1 MKKLI
6 AYCGIDCSECP
17 AYLAT
22 QSGDKKEIKK
32 VADEWSSD
40 SMSFKPEE
48 ILCNGCNQDGQVF
61 SWCRECPIRICC
73 KDIGYENCA
82 YCEEYVCDH
91 LTMTFEKT
99 PAAKERL
106 NEIRRNLNEKK

>member
-6 AYCGIDCSECP
+6 TYCGIDCSECP

-48 ILCNGCNQDGQVF
+48 ILCNGCNQDGQIF
-61 SWCRECPIRICC
+61 SWCSECPIRICC
-73 KDIGYENCA
+73 RDKGYENDTDNQQKYNEAITKEFHCNLS
-82 YCEEYVCDH
+82 VCRF
-91 LTMTFEKT
+91 LS
-99 PAAKERL
+99 L
-106 NEIRRNLNEKK
+106 

>member
-6 AYCGIDCSECP
+6 AYCGIDCSQCP

-22 QSGDKKEIKK
+22 QSGDIKEIEK
-32 VADEWSSD
+32 VAKEWSTET
-40 SMSFKPEE
+40 MSFEPEE
-48 ILCNGCNQDGQVF
+48 IHCEGCNQDGQTF
-61 SWCRECPIRICC
+61 SWCSQCPIRICC
-73 KDIGYENCA
+73 REKSYENCA

-99 PAAKERL
+99 PEAKDRL
-106 NEIRRNLNEKK
+106 DEIRMKL